1 MILVALLAAAA
12 APQPGELKTY
22 RDWIVGCD
30 NGLACHATS
39 LVPEG
44 EQRGEEEAM
53 LSVMRGPGVSA
64 LPVIAVG
71 TEDPRAALFADGK
84 RLPVRLE
91 SGSNGVVVRPADITT
106 MLAALRS
113 ARRLEIRS
121 KGEKER
127 GGVSLAGVS
136 AALLYMDERQRR
148 AGTVTALVR
157 PGRRGPGTVPPPP
170 SLPRVTEVRPTGRAA
185 PAGSIAPARIAALRT
200 AADCDPDLPLD
211 DGGVETHRLDDRNTL
226 TLIRCWMG
234 AYNATSLVLV
244 SRRPDGGDARPARFD
259 YNASAGE
266 RSGADVPP
274 DGAYWDEEKG
284 RLASFFKGR
293 GLGDC
298 GSGQQWAWDGAAFRL
313 IQAEAMGECRG
324 STDYI
329 TTWRAQAVQR

>member
-1 MILVALLAAAA
+1 MLFLAFLAAA
-12 APQPGELKTY
+12 APQPGELRTF

-30 NGLACHATS
+30 NGLACRATS

-44 EQRGEEEAM
+44 EELGEDGAM
-53 LSVMRGPGVSA
+53 LSLSRGPGAGAPPIIS
-64 LPVIAVG
+64 VG
-71 TEDPRAALFADGK
+71 TEDVSAALLADGK

-91 SGSNGVVVRPADITT
+91 SGSDGLVVRPADIPA
-106 MLAALRS
+106 MLATLRS

-121 KGEKER
+121 NGGKER
-127 GGVSLAGVS
+127 GAVSLAGVS
-136 AALLYMDERQRR
+136 AALLHMDERQRR

-170 SLPRVTEVRPTGRAA
+170 NLPRVVEVRPTAGAA
-185 PAGSIAPARIAALRT
+185 PPARIAAARIAALQT

-211 DGGVETHRLDDRNTL
+211 DGGVEAHRLDDRTTL
-226 TLIRCWMG
+226 TLVPCWMG

-244 SRRPDGGDARPARFD
+244 SWRPDGGDARPASFD

-298 GSGQQWAWDGAAFRL
+298 GSGQQWAWDGTMFRL
-313 IQAEAMGECRG
+313 IHAEAMGECRG
-324 STDYI
+324 SIDYI
-329 TTWRAQAVQR
+329 TTWRAEAVRR